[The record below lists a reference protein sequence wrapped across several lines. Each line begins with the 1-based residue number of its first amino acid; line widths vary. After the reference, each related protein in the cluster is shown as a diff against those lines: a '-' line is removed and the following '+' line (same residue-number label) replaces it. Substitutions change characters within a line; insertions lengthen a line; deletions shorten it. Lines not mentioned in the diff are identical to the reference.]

1 METSERILSVQ
12 HNCWVVAVLE
22 LHHQVKFYPWAELE
36 GEAELVRP
44 ISGLSL
50 PTMAGPDSLAPGPF
64 ITLTDQ
70 ALLCAEKGSNR
81 LHKLAVW
88 RHRLG

>member
-1 METSERILSVQ
+1 METSHIILAVR

-22 LHHQVKFYPWAELE
+22 LHHQVQFYPWAELE

-44 ISGLSL
+44 ISRLSL
-50 PTMAGPDSLAPGPF
+50 PTLAGPSSLVPAPS

-81 LHKLAVW
+81 LHKFSVW
-88 RHRLG
+88 RHRLD